1 MHIVIESIICYREG
15 SVICS
20 FNVTY
25 DSVDSMQIVSFL
37 EEIAGR
43 LLGDIP
49 VELDKIETSNG
60 KHSKV
65 YQPECSGIICVCVM
79 NDACLD

>member
-1 MHIVIESIICYREG
+1 MHIVIESIICYRKG

-25 DSVDSMQIVSFL
+25 ESIDSLQIVSFL
-37 EEIAGR
+37 EEIAGG

-65 YQPECSGIICVCVM
+65 YQPECLGIICVCVM